1 MRFPVFYGTKP
12 KLSIEDMDNF
22 SRGDY
27 LCRVLLQTKRGA
39 PVLISE
45 HKDSGI
51 WKVTHGFSTVC
62 FGTKAE
68 ALTYCKGQFLDLD
81 GCPFRNKRDA

>member
-12 KLSIEDMDNF
+12 KLSMNDVDNF

-27 LCRVLLQTKRGA
+27 KCRVLLQTKRGA
-39 PVLISE
+39 PVAISV
-45 HKDSGI
+45 HKDIGI
-51 WKVTHGFSTVC
+51 WKVTHGFSTVV

-68 ALTYCKGQFLDLD
+68 ALAYCKDRFLDLD
-81 GCPFRNKRDA
+81 GKAV

>member
-12 KLSIEDMDNF
+12 KLSMNDLDNF

-27 LCRVLLQTKRGA
+27 KCRILLQTKRGA
-39 PVLISE
+39 PVAISE
-45 HKDSGI
+45 HKDIGI
-51 WKVTHGFSTVC
+51 WKVTHGFSTVV

-68 ALTYCKGQFLDLD
+68 ALDYCKGRFLDLD
-81 GCPFRNKRDA
+81 GKVV

>member
-12 KLSIEDMDNF
+12 KLSINDLDNF

-27 LCRVLLQTKRGA
+27 KCRILLQTKRGA
-39 PVLISE
+39 PVAISE
-45 HKDSGI
+45 HKDTGI
-51 WKVTHGFSTVC
+51 WKVSHGFSNVV

-68 ALTYCKGQFLDLD
+68 ALDYCKGRFLDLD
-81 GCPFRNKRDA
+81 GKVV

>member
-22 SRGDY
+22 TRGDY
-27 LCRVLLQTKRGA
+27 LCRILLQTKQGA
-39 PVLISE
+39 PVVISE

-51 WKVTHGFSTVC
+51 WKVTTASAPSCLAPRPRLWRTARTDFWI
-62 FGTKAE
+62 
-68 ALTYCKGQFLDLD
+68 LTD
-81 GCPFRNKRDA
+81 GRCDP

>member
-12 KLSIEDMDNF
+12 KLSMNDLDNF

-27 LCRVLLQTKRGA
+27 KCRILLQTKRGV
-39 PVLISE
+39 PVAISE
-45 HKDSGI
+45 HKDTGI
-51 WKVTHGFSTVC
+51 WKVSHGFSNVV

-68 ALTYCKGQFLDLD
+68 ALDYCKGRFLNLD
-81 GCPFRNKRDA
+81 GKVV

>member
-39 PVLISE
+39 PVVISE

-51 WKVTHGFSTVC
+51 WKVTHGFNTVC

-68 ALTYCKGQFLDLD
+68 ALAYCKGRFLDLD
-81 GCPFRNKRDA
+81 GRPFRNKRDA